1 MMSTCNRLNLQTL
14 GSQAI
19 MPKIL
24 PIIVSHATLIVYY
37 HAFILTLHTSFISR
51 ALWLPRG
58 SMILGRS

>member
-51 ALWLPRG
+51 ALWLPRA
-58 SMILGRS
+58 